1 VTREAEMVDPVAP
14 VAKTISLAS
23 SASMGMVWVTIAL
36 AFAKVLSFL
45 SQIVLGYALSVETYA
60 LFGLAMSCVSL
71 IAGFQSP
78 SVSKALIQNTDRF
91 EELFPSYSA
100 FAFQFGL
107 VGSLVLILL
116 AVMFQQF
123 YDMPYL
129 FAVLC
134 VTSLS
139 VPFLASNTTLNAGL
153 SVKLRFRDMNVIEIK
168 RSFLYY
174 GVLICAALLGAE
186 GFTMAIALVSG
197 ALVTH
202 VMLRRHNAVRPR
214 YFTLN
219 VRSFLDIFVTLR
231 WVLLAAFL
239 TALAMRSD
247 YFVLGKMLSVEQ
259 IGFYSFGFMLMTS
272 LTIPVSAGI
281 TQVLLPVFARLQG
294 EIDRLREEVLRFSSA
309 ITILGGVICIVIL
322 GLGSVLMHLIWGGKW
337 DGAQF
342 VICALALA
350 MPFRFLATMSGT
362 GLEALGYWRLR
373 NGLLVFEA
381 LLLAGCAA
389 LGASLGGMEGAI
401 IGVIGQRILSGFM
414 GFAILGYKTNQPG
427 RSTALLLLRLY
438 TPFVIA
444 AALLFA
450 LSPVRHGADAEIAA
464 LWLALIETLGALLV
478 FGSLSYWWNRTFLG
492 TAAGLI
498 LSRLRRR

>member
-1 VTREAEMVDPVAP
+1 MVDPVAP
-14 VAKTISLAS
+14 VAETISLAR

-36 AFAKVLSFL
+36 GFAKVLSFL

-60 LFGLAMSCVSL
+60 LFGLAMACVSL

-107 VGSLVLILL
+107 VGSLVLVLL
-116 AVMFQQF
+116 AVMFQQI
-123 YDMPYL
+123 YDMPHL

-134 VTSLS
+134 VTSVA

-186 GFTMAIALVSG
+186 GFTMAIALISG
-197 ALVTH
+197 VLVAH
-202 VMLRRHNAVRPR
+202 VMLRRHNTVRPR
-214 YFTLN
+214 YFTPD
-219 VRSFLDIFVTLR
+219 VKTFFDIFVTLR

-247 YFVLGKMLSVEQ
+247 YFVLGKMLSMEQ

-272 LTIPVSAGI
+272 LTIPVSVGI

-294 EIDRLREEVLRFSSA
+294 EMDRLREEVLRFSSA

-322 GLGSVLMHLIWGGKW
+322 GLGSVLVHLIWGGKW

-342 VICALALA
+342 VICVLSLA

-362 GLEALGYWRLR
+362 GLEALGCWRLR

-414 GFAILGYKTNQPG
+414 GFAFLARKIDQPG
-427 RSTALLLLRLY
+427 SKTALLLLRLY
-438 TPFVIA
+438 APFVIA
-444 AALLFA
+444 SMLLFA
-450 LSPVRHGADAEIAA
+450 LSPARHGNNAEIG
-464 LWLALIETLGALLV
+464 LAMIETLVALLV
-478 FGSLSYWWNRTFLG
+478 FGSLSYWWNREFLL
-492 TAAGLI
+492 TAGGLI
-498 LSRLRRR
+498 LSRVRWR

>member
-1 VTREAEMVDPVAP
+1 
-14 VAKTISLAS
+14 
-23 SASMGMVWVTIAL
+23 MVWVTIAL
-36 AFAKVLSFL
+36 AFAKGLSFL

-60 LFGLAMSCVSL
+60 LFGLVLSCVSL

-107 VGSLVLILL
+107 VGSFVLVLL
-116 AVMFQQF
+116 AVMFQQI
-123 YDMPYL
+123 YDMPHL
-129 FAVLC
+129 FAVVC
-134 VTSLS
+134 VTSLA

-153 SVKLRFRDMNVIEIK
+153 SVALRFRDMNLIEIK

-174 GVLICAALLGAE
+174 GVLICAGLLGAE

-197 ALVTH
+197 ALVAH
-202 VMLRRHNAVRPR
+202 VMLRRQNAVRPR
-214 YFTLN
+214 YVTVDVKTF
-219 VRSFLDIFVTLR
+219 VDIFIKLR
-231 WVLLAAFL
+231 WVLLTAFL
-239 TALAMRSD
+239 TSLAMRSD

-294 EIDRLREEVLRFSSA
+294 DMERLREEVLRFSSA
-309 ITILGGVICIVIL
+309 ITILGGVICLVIL
-322 GLGSVLMHLIWGGKW
+322 GLGAVLVHLIWGGKW

-342 VICALALA
+342 VICILALA
-350 MPFRFLATMSGT
+350 MPFRFLATLSGT
-362 GLEALGYWRLR
+362 GLEALGFWRLR

-381 LLLAGCAA
+381 ILLVGSAV
-389 LGASLGGMEGAI
+389 LGASLSGLEGAI
-401 IGVIGQRILSGFM
+401 IGVIGQRILSGLM
-414 GFAILGYKTNQPG
+414 GFALLAHKIDQPG
-427 RSTALLLLRLY
+427 GRTALLLLRLY

-444 AALLFA
+444 AVLLFT
-450 LSPVRHGADAEIAA
+450 LSPVRHGADDAA
-464 LWLALIETLGALLV
+464 LGLALIETLGAVLV
-478 FGSLSYWWNRTFLG
+478 FGVLSCWWNRRFVA
-492 TAAGLI
+492 TAAGL
-498 LSRLRRR
+498 LSQRLSASRNIVRD

>member
-1 VTREAEMVDPVAP
+1 MTRGAETVDRVGPSAQ
-14 VAKTISLAS
+14 TLSLAR
-23 SASMGMVWVTIAL
+23 SASTGMVWVTIAL
-36 AFAKVLSFL
+36 AFAKVLSFF

-60 LFGLAMSCVSL
+60 LFGLAMSCVAL

-91 EELFPSYSA
+91 EDLFPSYSA

-107 VGSLVLILL
+107 LGSLVLVLL
-116 AVMFQQF
+116 ALMFQQI
-123 YDMPYL
+123 YDMPHL

-153 SVKLRFRDMNVIEIK
+153 SVRLRFRDMNVIEIK
-168 RSFLYY
+168 RSFLHY
-174 GVLICAALLGAE
+174 GVLICSALLGAQ

-197 ALVTH
+197 ALIAH

-214 YFTLN
+214 YFTGD
-219 VRSFLDIFVTLR
+219 VKTFLDIFVTLR

-239 TALAMRSD
+239 TALAMRLD
-247 YFVLGKMLSVEQ
+247 YFVLGMMLSVEQ

-281 TQVLLPVFARLQG
+281 TQVLLPVFSRLQG
-294 EIDRLREEVLRFSSA
+294 DMDRLREEVLRFSSA
-309 ITILGGVICIVIL
+309 ITILGGVICLLII
-322 GLGSVLMHLIWGGKW
+322 GLGAVLVHLIWGGKW

-342 VICALALA
+342 VICVLALA
-350 MPFRFLATMSGT
+350 MPFRFMATMSGT
-362 GLEALGYWRLR
+362 GLEALGCWQLR
-373 NGLLVFEA
+373 NSLLIFEA
-381 LLLAGCAA
+381 VLLAGCAA

-414 GFAILGYKTNQPG
+414 GFAFLAHKIDQPG
-427 RSTALLLLRLY
+427 GRTVLLLRLY

-444 AALLFA
+444 AAVLFA
-450 LSPVRHGADAEIAA
+450 LSPVRHGADAA
-464 LWLALIETLGALLV
+464 LGLALIETLGALLV
-478 FGSLSYWWNRTFLG
+478 FGGLSYWWNSTFVV
-492 TAAGLI
+492 TAARLI
-498 LSRLRRR
+498 VSRVRRR

>member
-1 VTREAEMVDPVAP
+1 MADPVAP
-14 VAKTISLAS
+14 ISLTR
-23 SASMGMVWVTIAL
+23 SASVGMVWVTIAL
-36 AFAKVLSFL
+36 VFAKALSFL
-45 SQIVLGYALSVETYA
+45 SQIVLGHALAVETYA
-60 LFGLAMSCVSL
+60 LFGLAMSCMSL

-91 EELFPSYSA
+91 EELFPGYSA

-107 VGSLVLILL
+107 LGSLVLLLL
-116 AVMFQQF
+116 AALFQHV
-123 YDMPYL
+123 YEMPYL

-153 SVKLRFRDMNVIEIK
+153 SVKLRFRELNVIEIK

-174 GVLICAALLGAE
+174 CVLVSAALLGAE
-186 GFTMAIALVSG
+186 GFSMAIALVTG
-197 ALVTH
+197 AVAAHLL
-202 VMLRRHNAVRPR
+202 LRRNNAVRPC
-214 YFTLN
+214 YFVLN
-219 VRSFLDIFVTLR
+219 VRTFFGLFVTLR

-247 YFVLGKMLSVEQ
+247 FFVLGKMLSVEQ

-281 TQVLLPVFARLQG
+281 TQVLMPIFARLQG
-294 EIDRLREEVLRFSSA
+294 QMDRLRNEVLRFSSA

-322 GLGSVLMHLIWGGKW
+322 GLSSVLVHLIWGGKW

-342 VICALALA
+342 VINVLALA
-350 MPFRFLATMSGT
+350 MPFRFLATLSGV
-362 GLEALGYWRLR
+362 GLEALGRWRLR
-373 NGLLVFEA
+373 NGLLIFEA
-381 LLLAGCAA
+381 LLLAACAA
-389 LGASLGGMEGAI
+389 IGASLAGMDGAI

-414 GFAILGYKTNQPG
+414 GFAILGQQIELSKG
-427 RSTALLLLRLY
+427 KAALLMLRLY
-438 TPFVIA
+438 SPFVIA
-444 AALLFA
+444 CVLLFV

-464 LWLALIETLGALLV
+464 LGLAAVETLGALLV
-478 FGSLSYWWNRTFLG
+478 FGGLSYWWNRTFLAA
-492 TAAGLI
+492 AAGLI
-498 LSRLRRR
+498 LSRVRRR

>member
-1 VTREAEMVDPVAP
+1 MVDPVTP
-14 VAKTISLAS
+14 VAKTISLAR

-71 IAGFQSP
+71 IAGFQGP

-107 VGSLVLILL
+107 VGSLVLVLL

-123 YDMPYL
+123 YDMPHL

-174 GVLICAALLGAE
+174 AVLICAALLGAE

-197 ALVTH
+197 ALLAH

-214 YFTLN
+214 YVTLD
-219 VRSFLDIFVTLR
+219 VKTFFDIFVTLR

-294 EIDRLREEVLRFSSA
+294 DMERLREEVLRFSSA
-309 ITILGGVICIVIL
+309 ITILGSVICLVIL
-322 GLGSVLMHLIWGGKW
+322 GLGAVLVHLIWGGKW

-342 VICALALA
+342 VICILALA
-350 MPFRFLATMSGT
+350 MPFRFLATLSGT
-362 GLEALGYWRLR
+362 GLEALGFWRLR

-381 LLLAGCAA
+381 LLLAGSAA
-389 LGASLGGMEGAI
+389 LGASLGGLEGAI

-414 GFAILGYKTNQPG
+414 GFAFLAHKIDQPG
-427 RSTALLLLRLY
+427 GRTALLLLRLY
-438 TPFVIA
+438 APFVIA

-450 LSPVRHGADAEIAA
+450 LSPVRHGADAA
-464 LWLALIETLGALLV
+464 LGLALIETLGAVLV
-478 FGSLSYWWNRTFLG
+478 FGGLSCWWNRRFVV

-498 LSRLRRR
+498 LSRVRRR

>member
-1 VTREAEMVDPVAP
+1 MTRGAEIVHPVAP
-14 VAKTISLAS
+14 AAPTTSLAR

-36 AFAKVLSFL
+36 AFAKGLSFF

-60 LFGLAMSCVSL
+60 LFGLAMSCVAL

-107 VGSLVLILL
+107 VGSLVLVLL

-123 YDMPYL
+123 YDMPHL

-134 VTSLS
+134 VTALA

-153 SVKLRFRDMNVIEIK
+153 SVELRFRDMNVIEIK

-174 GVLICAALLGAE
+174 CVLICAALLGAE

-197 ALVTH
+197 ALVAH
-202 VMLRRHNAVRPR
+202 VMFRRYNVVQPR
-214 YFTLN
+214 YFTLD
-219 VRSFLDIFVTLR
+219 VKTFLDIFVTLR

-259 IGFYSFGFMLMTS
+259 VGFYSFGFMVMTS
-272 LTIPVSAGI
+272 LTIPVSTGI

-294 EIDRLREEVLRFSSA
+294 DMDRLREEIVRFSSA
-309 ITILGGVICIVIL
+309 ITILGGAICLVIL
-322 GLGSVLMHLIWGGKW
+322 GLGAVLVHLIWGGKW

-342 VICALALA
+342 VICGLALA

-362 GLEALGYWRLR
+362 GLEALGCWRLR
-373 NGLLVFEA
+373 NGLLLFEA

-389 LGASLGGMEGAI
+389 LGASLGGMEGAL

-414 GFAILGYKTNQPG
+414 GFAFLAHKIDQPG
-427 RSTALLLLRLY
+427 GGRALLLRLY

-444 AALLFA
+444 AAVLFA
-450 LSPVRHGADAEIAA
+450 LSPARHGADAA
-464 LWLALIETLGALLV
+464 LGLALIETLGAVLV
-478 FGSLSYWWNRTFLG
+478 FGGLSYWWNRTFVV

-498 LSRLRRR
+498 LSRVRRR